1 MATSLNLT
9 LQRGPSGP
17 SVWETRRSGHP
28 DWRVYGVIAGAFL
41 ASLALRHQG
50 TRRWL
55 MGLALGVVATSLV
68 SDRLFSTLAE
78 GARRLRVDR
87 GPWPESV
94 VDRASEDS
102 FPASDPTPYR

>member
-1 MATSLNLT
+1 MATSLNLI

-17 SVWETRRSGHP
+17 SVWETRRSGRP
-28 DWRVYGVIAGAFL
+28 DWRVYGVMAGAFL
-41 ASLALRHQG
+41 ASLAIRPQG

-68 SDRLFSTLAE
+68 SDRMCSTLVAR
-78 GARRLRVDR
+78 ARRLRVAR
-87 GPWPESV
+87 GPGAESV